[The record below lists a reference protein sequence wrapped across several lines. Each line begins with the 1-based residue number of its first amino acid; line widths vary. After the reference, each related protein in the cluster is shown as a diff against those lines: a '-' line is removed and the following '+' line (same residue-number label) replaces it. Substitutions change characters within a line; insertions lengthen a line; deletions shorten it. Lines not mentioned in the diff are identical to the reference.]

1 MENEGNNTRPT
12 WPQGLFRIAVFGAAN
27 VVLNM
32 SQGRRGLLPKQSKTP
47 AMPTKPAPSP
57 VYRPVDEKAKEP
69 DLLDHIYASYGILRP
84 PRH

>member
-1 MENEGNNTRPT
+1 
-12 WPQGLFRIAVFGAAN
+12 
-27 VVLNM
+27 M